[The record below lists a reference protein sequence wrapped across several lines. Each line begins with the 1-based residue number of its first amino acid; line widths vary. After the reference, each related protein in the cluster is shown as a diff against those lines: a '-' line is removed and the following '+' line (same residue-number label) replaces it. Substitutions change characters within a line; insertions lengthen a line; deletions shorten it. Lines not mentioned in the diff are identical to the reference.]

1 MSEEMDL
8 LLKALE
14 NDNNECVFK
23 LTSKQINDM
32 KIQELS
38 ELSLSKDHMI
48 KLLTELKDYVF
59 IFELP
64 EMKPGSFVRWISLND
79 PSNIRLTK
87 GAIIVDILISS
98 EGLVLKCKNYKN
110 KFFHVNTD
118 KVLLF
123 RKLNN
128 QEKIL
133 ISVSNYLNK

>member
-64 EMKPGSFVRWISLND
+64 EMKPGSFIRWISLND

-87 GAIIVDILISS
+87 GAIIVDVLISS

>member
-23 LTSKQINDM
+23 LTSKKINDM
-32 KIQELS
+32 KIHELS

-48 KLLTELKDYVF
+48 KLLTELKEYVF
-59 IFELP
+59 IFEIP
-64 EMKPGSFVRWISLND
+64 EMKPGSFIRWISLTD
-79 PSNIRLTK
+79 PSNIKLTK
-87 GAIIVDILISS
+87 GAIIVDILISTT
-98 EGLVLKCKNYKN
+98 GTVLKCKNYKN
-110 KFFHVNTD
+110 KFFHINTD